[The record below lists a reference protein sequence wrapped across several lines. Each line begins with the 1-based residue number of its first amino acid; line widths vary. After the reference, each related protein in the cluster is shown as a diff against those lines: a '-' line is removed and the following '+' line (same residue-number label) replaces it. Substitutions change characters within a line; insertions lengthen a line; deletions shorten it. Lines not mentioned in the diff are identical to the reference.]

1 MSPSSTP
8 KADTLSFDNTAIA
21 FSSKS
26 SKELRL
32 SYWLFKVINNNFL
45 VKIGPPMT
53 NFAMSI
59 GLPISP
65 IIRATIFKQFCG
77 GESIND
83 CDKTIKHLSNFHI
96 GTILDYSVEGEE
108 TEAAFDQTTAETI
121 ATIQKAAS
129 NPGIPFSVFKVTG
142 LAAFSLLEKIQT
154 KEKLTEEEWSA
165 WERVRQRVER
175 ICKTAAAANVR
186 LFIDAE
192 ESWIQ
197 EAIDDLTNEMMER
210 FNKESILIY
219 NTYQFY
225 RHDRLAYLKSSLEE
239 AKAKGYKIGAKLV
252 RGAYMEKE
260 RKRAAEMGY
269 PSPIQPDKAASDR
282 DYDAA
287 LQLCIDNIEHIAIC
301 AGTHNEQSSRLLV
314 DLMQAKNIPANHPH
328 IYFSQLLGMSD
339 NLSFNLAESGY
350 NVAKYVP
357 YGPVKAVLP
366 YLFRRANENTAIAGQ
381 MSRELSLIIK
391 ERKRRQNS

>member
-1 MSPSSTP
+1 MEVTL
-8 KADTLSFDNTAIA
+8 KTYTNLSFDNTAIA

-26 SKELRL
+26 SKDLTL
-32 SYWLFKVINNNFL
+32 SYWLFKVINSNFL
-45 VKIGPPMT
+45 VKIGPPVT
-53 NFAMSI
+53 TFAMKI

-77 GESIND
+77 GESISD
-83 CDKTIKHLSNFHI
+83 CDRTILHLGEFSI

-108 TEAAFDQTTAETI
+108 TEAAFDQTCAETI
-121 ATIQKAAS
+121 ETIHKAANS
-129 NPGIPFSVFKVTG
+129 KHIPFSVFKVTG
-142 LAAFSLLEKIQT
+142 VGAFHLLEKVQS
-154 KEKLTEEEWSA
+154 KETLSSAETAA
-165 WERVRQRVER
+165 WERVKARVAK
-175 ICKTAAAANVR
+175 ICSTAAEKKVR

-197 EAIDDLTNEMMER
+197 ITIDDLANEMMAK
-210 FNKESILIY
+210 FNTSEVIIY

-225 RHDRLAYLKSSLEE
+225 RHDRLAYLKASLATAQQE
-239 AKAKGYKIGAKLV
+239 GYKIGAKLV

-260 RKRAAEMGY
+260 RKRAVDKGY
-269 PSPIQPDKAASDR
+269 PSPIQPTKEASDK

-287 LQLCIDNIEHIAIC
+287 LAFCIEHIDNIAIC
-301 AGTHNEQSSRLLV
+301 AGTHNENSSLV
-314 DLMQAKNIPANHPH
+314 LVKLMEENNISANHPH
-328 IYFSQLLGMSD
+328 VYFSQLLGMSD
-339 NLSFNLAESGY
+339 NLSFNLAKAGF

-381 MSRELSLIIK
+381 MGRELGLIIK
-391 ERKRRQNS
+391 ERNRRKNS